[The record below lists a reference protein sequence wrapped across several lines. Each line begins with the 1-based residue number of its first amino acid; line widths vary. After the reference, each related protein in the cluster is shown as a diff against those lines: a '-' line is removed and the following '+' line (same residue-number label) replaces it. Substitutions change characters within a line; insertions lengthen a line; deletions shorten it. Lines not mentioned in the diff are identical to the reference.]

1 MLPPKIPTVDL
12 TATSNSDPI
21 SVDSTDEK
29 EQVEIKALVEK
40 SKPSPIDAVPV
51 VVTIKLTEI
60 K

>member
-1 MLPPKIPTVDL
+1 MLPPNIPTVDL